1 MVVTCLE
8 MLAGPDAAGVSV
20 ENAAGQVVSMS
31 NLGETM
37 RAMVLKCASLEAKKD
52 LLVELQSENYRK
64 NTVDLNVER
73 VWTYLSVRAPPP
85 LPTLRACRVHVVWAV
100 HTLLDRFPSNS
111 ICSRRIR

>member
-73 VWTYLSVRAPPP
+73 VWTYLSVRATPFPM
-85 LPTLRACRVHVVWAV
+85 LRACRACRVGGAHPARYVPVA
-100 HTLLDRFPSNS
+100 FYS
-111 ICSRRIR
+111 ICWVL

>member
-31 NLGETM
+31 NLDETM

-73 VWTYLSVRAPPP
+73 VWTYLSVRATPF
-85 LPTLRACRVHVVWAV
+85 PTLRACRACRVGGAHPARYVPVEF
-100 HTLLDRFPSNS
+100 DR
-111 ICSRRIR
+111 ICWVL

>member
-20 ENAAGQVVSMS
+20 ENAAGQVVSTS

-52 LLVELQSENYRK
+52 LLVEIQSENYRK
-64 NTVDLNVER
+64 QTVNLNVER
-73 VWTYLSVRAPPP
+73 VHLPIYACSPVPIP
-85 LPTLRACRVHVVWAV
+85 LGPASRMSCGW
-100 HTLLDRFPSNS
+100 
-111 ICSRRIR
+111 CST